1 MDGPSVTAPRIL
13 ALDLSLTA
21 TGICFDGDTRLL
33 KFPKLRGWARIEAIT
48 DAIDDLASV
57 SDLVVLEGYSFGSRG
72 ATLFQ
77 IAELGGIVRCD
88 LVRRRVVYVD
98 VPPST
103 LKRFATGRGNATKID
118 MVVAARERF
127 GLCGTTDDNEADA
140 YLLWCM
146 ARHAYGDP
154 VADVPKVQAEAIK
167 AVAWPAR
174 LATV

>member
-1 MDGPSVTAPRIL
+1 MTAPRIL

-21 TGICFDGDTRLL
+21 TGVCFDGDTRLL
-33 KFPKLRGWARIEAIT
+33 KFPKLRGWERVAAIT
-48 DAIDDLASV
+48 EAIDDLASV
-57 SDLVVLEGYSFGSRG
+57 SDLVVIEGYSFGSRG

-88 LVRRRVVYVD
+88 LVREHTPYVD

-127 GLCGTTDDNEADA
+127 GLCGTTDDNECDA
-140 YLLWCM
+140 FLLWAL
-146 ARHAYGDP
+146 ARQWYGLP
-154 VADVPKVQAEAIK
+154 IASIPKTHLQGLEKVS
-167 AVAWPAR
+167 WPELRVRA
-174 LATV
+174 